1 MFNKKNSERE
11 TERYDNFVRE
21 KKNVLNNSNK
31 YDGRKES
38 LAKKKIISQIYFN
51 QIIAIILPLFPQ
63 NSSWLRYCIWQVC
76 EWVYMCEWIGDVKR
90 NKFLI
95 HSIKSRAQWN
105 PGKKTRKQSVDEK
118 IGNHPKWI
126 NDNNVNKSVID
137 KTIKSCDF
145 TNWNYL

>member
-63 NSSWLRYCIWQVC
+63 KSS
-76 EWVYMCEWIGDVKR
+76 
-90 NKFLI
+90 
-95 HSIKSRAQWN
+95 
-105 PGKKTRKQSVDEK
+105 
-118 IGNHPKWI
+118 
-126 NDNNVNKSVID
+126 
-137 KTIKSCDF
+137 
-145 TNWNYL
+145 